1 MKKWI
6 WDLNPGPLLA
16 KPTIFPGNR
25 LLPASGN
32 PSIERGH
39 PGCYGR
45 FQILYDGEHQGCAL
59 DPCRHGPVLKGLL
72 PHPHITSSRHV
83 GASLLLIWAGSCL
96 GGDPD
101 AHSLTAAKK
110 LLERGKQKALEPL
123 SLKTGSS
130 SLCPAPGV

>member
-1 MKKWI
+1 MREK
-6 WDLNPGPLLA
+6 
-16 KPTIFPGNR
+16 NR
-25 LLPASGN
+25 L
-32 PSIERGH
+32 ERGTAVSLNRNRISGTERLSH
-39 PGCYGR
+39 PWTRCSDR